1 MLDTPA
7 TPDRHPKIRPADG
20 IFIANAWRKGST
32 GRTIPVHAPAEG
44 VIFAELAAGSAADID
59 LAVDAARKAVDGGP
73 WSRLT
78 ATERG
83 RILSKVAD
91 RIGAHF
97 DELAA
102 LEARDTGKPMKQAR
116 ADVAAAQRYFEYYG
130 GAADKVH
137 GDTVPFLDGYLV
149 ATMYEPHGVTGHII
163 PWNYPLQIFGRSV
176 AAALAMGN
184 AAVVKP
190 GEEACLSILR
200 LAEICA
206 EAGLPEGALNVVP
219 GLGEEAGA
227 ALSAHGGI
235 DFISF
240 TGSPEVGT
248 LIQMAAAKNH
258 IGCTLEL
265 GGKSAQVVFADADLD
280 AAIPVLVNGIIQN
293 AGQTCSAGA
302 RALVHR
308 PVYDKV
314 AALLADRFAKLRCGT
329 PEMDLDLG
337 PVISAAQ
344 RKRVESFIARG
355 ARDDIRIIGQ
365 GSVANGVP
373 TDGFFVPP
381 IVYGHVPRDHAL
393 ACEEVFGPVLA
404 MMPFDDEADA
414 VRLANG
420 TPYGL
425 VGGVWSHDGA
435 RAMRVARKIRAGQVF
450 INGYG
455 AGGGIELPFGGMKKS
470 GHGREKGFEALYGF
484 GALKTI
490 VMRHG

>member
-1 MLDTPA
+1 MLDKPA
-7 TPDRHPKIRPADG
+7 EPSIKAAQG
-20 IFIANAWRKGST
+20 VFINNTWRRGST
-32 GRTIPVHAPAEG
+32 GETVPVYAPAEG
-44 VIFAELAAGSAADID
+44 KVYAELTAGSAADID
-59 LAVDAARKAVDGGP
+59 LAVAAARKAVEGGA

-83 RILSKVAD
+83 RILSRIAD
-91 RIGAHF
+91 RIAAHF
-97 DELAA
+97 DELAL
-102 LEARDTGKPMKQAR
+102 LEARDTGKPMKQAK
-116 ADVAAAQRYFEYYG
+116 ADVTAAQRYFEYYG

-149 ATMYEPHGVTGHII
+149 ATMHEPHGVTGHII

-190 GEEACLSILR
+190 GEEACLSLLR
-200 LAEICA
+200 LTELCA

-227 ALSAHGGI
+227 ALSSHGDI

-248 LIQMAAAKNH
+248 LIQTAAARNH

-265 GGKSAQVVFADADLD
+265 GGKSAQVVFEDADLD
-280 AAIPVLVNGIIQN
+280 AVLPVLVNGIIQN

-308 PVYDKV
+308 PIYDKV
-314 AALLADRFAKLRCGT
+314 AALLADRFSKLQAGT
-329 PEMDLDLG
+329 PEQDLDLG
-337 PVISAAQ
+337 PVISATQ
-344 RKRVESFIARG
+344 KRRVEAFIARS
-355 ARDDIRIIGQ
+355 AKDNIAIVGQ
-365 GSVANGVP
+365 GQVAKGAP
-373 TDGFFVPP
+373 ETGFFVPP
-381 IVYGHVPRDHAL
+381 VVYGQVPRDHTL
-393 ACEEVFGPVLA
+393 ACDEVFGPVMAL
-404 MMPFDDEADA
+404 MPFDDEADA
-414 VRLANG
+414 IRLANG

-425 VGGVWSHDGA
+425 VGGVWSHDGS
-435 RAMRVARKIRAGQVF
+435 RAMRVARKIRAGQLF

-470 GHGREKGFEALYGF
+470 GHGREKGFEALYEF
-484 GALKTI
+484 GSLKTI
-490 VMRHG
+490 VMKHG

>member
-1 MLDTPA
+1 MLDRPALPITPA
-7 TPDRHPKIRPADG
+7 LG
-20 IFIANAWRKGST
+20 VFINNAWRAGST
-32 GRTIPVHAPAEG
+32 GRTVPVLAPAEG
-44 VIFAELAAGSAADID
+44 KVFAELAAGSSTDID
-59 LAVDAARKAVDGGP
+59 MAVAAARKAVEGGT
-73 WSRLT
+73 WSRMT

-83 RILSKVAD
+83 RILSRVAD
-91 RIGAHF
+91 RIAAHF
-97 DELAA
+97 DELAL

-116 ADVAAAQRYFEYYG
+116 ADVTAAQRYFEYYG
-130 GAADKVH
+130 SAADKVH
-137 GDTVPFLDGYLV
+137 GDTIPFLDGYLV
-149 ATMYEPHGVTGHII
+149 ATMYEPHGVTAHII

-190 GEEACLSILR
+190 GEEACLSLLR
-200 LAEICA
+200 LAELCA
-206 EAGLPEGALNVVP
+206 DAGLPEGALNVVP

-227 ALSAHGGI
+227 ALANHGDI

-248 LIQMAAAKNH
+248 LIQTAAARNH

-280 AAIPVLVNGIIQN
+280 AVLPTLVNGIIQN

-302 RALVHR
+302 RALIHR
-308 PVYDKV
+308 PVYDRV

-337 PVISAAQ
+337 PVISLGQKA
-344 RKRVESFIARG
+344 RVEGFIERAKHDG
-355 ARDDIRIIGQ
+355 IRIIGN
-365 GSVANGVP
+365 GSIASDAP
-373 TDGFFVPP
+373 ADGFFVPP
-381 IVYGHVPRDHAL
+381 IVYGEVPRDNAL
-393 ACEEVFGPVLA
+393 ACDEVFGPVLA
-404 MMPFDDEADA
+404 LMPFDDEADA
-414 VRLANG
+414 IRLANA

-425 VGGVWSHDGA
+425 VGGVWSHDGS

-450 INGYG
+450 VNGYG

-470 GHGREKGFEALYGF
+470 GHGREKGFEALYEF

-490 VMRHG
+490 VLKHG

>member
-1 MLDTPA
+1 MLDKTEKPSIMPA
-7 TPDRHPKIRPADG
+7 KG
-20 IFIANAWRKGST
+20 IFIDNAWRPGAT
-32 GRTIPVHAPAEG
+32 GRTIPVYAPAEG
-44 VIFAELAAGSAADID
+44 SVFAELTAGSTADID
-59 LAVDAARKAVDGGP
+59 LAVAAARRAVEGGA

-83 RILSKVAD
+83 RILS
-91 RIGAHF
+91 RIGARVA
-97 DELAA
+97 DNAEELTA
-102 LEARDTGKPMKQAR
+102 LEARDTGKPMKQAK
-116 ADVAAAQRYFEYYG
+116 ADIVALQRYFEYYG

-149 ATMYEPHGVTGHII
+149 ATMYEPHGVTAHII
-163 PWNYPLQIFGRSV
+163 PWNYPAQIFGRSV
-176 AAALAMGN
+176 AASLAMGN

-190 GEEACLSILR
+190 GEEACLSVLR
-200 LAEICA
+200 MAEICA
-206 EAGLPEGALNVVP
+206 DAGLPEGALNVVP

-227 ALSAHGGI
+227 ALAQHGDI

-248 LIQMAAAKNH
+248 LIQTAAARHH

-265 GGKSAQVVFADADLD
+265 GGKSAQVVFSDADLE
-280 AAIPVLVNGIIQN
+280 AVMPALVAGIIQN

-308 PVYDKV
+308 PIYDKV
-314 AALLADRFAKLRCGT
+314 AGLLAERFGKLQCGT
-329 PEMDLDLG
+329 PDMDLDLG
-337 PVISAAQ
+337 PVISRDQ
-344 RKRVESFIARG
+344 KRRVESFIERSATDGIEVVGRG
-355 ARDDIRIIGQ
+355 SI
-365 GSVANGVP
+365 ANGAP
-373 TDGFFVPP
+373 ADGFFVPP
-381 IVYGHVPRDHAL
+381 IVYGHVPRGHTL
-393 ACEEVFGPVLA
+393 ACDEVFGPVLA

-414 VRLANG
+414 IRLANA

-435 RAMRVARKIRAGQVF
+435 RAMRVARRIRAGQIF

-470 GHGREKGFEALYGF
+470 GHGREKGFEALYEF

-490 VMRHG
+490 VLKHG

>member
-1 MLDTPA
+1 MLDKPVKA
-7 TPDRHPKIRPADG
+7 VRPAQG
-20 IFIANAWRKGST
+20 IFIDNAWRPCAT

-44 VIFAELAAGSAADID
+44 VLFAELAAGSAADID
-59 LAVDAARKAVDGGP
+59 LAVAAARKAVEGGA
-73 WSRLT
+73 WGRMT

-83 RILSKVAD
+83 RILSRVAD
-91 RIGAHF
+91 RIAANF
-97 DELAA
+97 DELAL

-116 ADVAAAQRYFEYYG
+116 ADVTAAQRYFEYYG
-130 GAADKVH
+130 SAADKVH

-149 ATMYEPHGVTGHII
+149 ATVYEPHGVTAHII

-190 GEEACLSILR
+190 GEEACLSLLR
-200 LAEICA
+200 MAELCA
-206 EAGLPEGALNVVP
+206 EAGLPEGALNMVP

-227 ALSAHGGI
+227 ALAAHPGI

-248 LIQMAAAKNH
+248 LIQTAAARNH

-280 AAIPVLVNGIIQN
+280 AVMPALVAGIIQN

-302 RALVHR
+302 RALIHR
-308 PVYDKV
+308 PIYDRV
-314 AALLADRFAKLRCGT
+314 AALLAERFAALRCGT

-337 PVISAAQ
+337 PVISPGQ
-344 RKRVESFIARG
+344 KRRVESFIARSTADG
-355 ARDDIRIIGQ
+355 IGIVGQ
-365 GSVANGVP
+365 GSIAAGAP
-373 TDGFFVPP
+373 KDGYFVPP
-381 IVYGHVPRDHAL
+381 IVYGQVPRAHML

-404 MMPFDDEADA
+404 LMPFEDEADA
-414 VRLANG
+414 VRLANA

-425 VGGVWSHDGA
+425 VGGVWSHDGS
-435 RAMRVARKIRAGQVF
+435 RAMRVARKIRAGQIFV
-450 INGYG
+450 NGYG

-470 GHGREKGFEALYGF
+470 GHGREKGFEALYEF

-490 VMRHG
+490 VLKHG